1 MLLRGTVVVVVSALE
16 LEQAKQRMVTVC
28 RVMSIKLPSPDQVPR
43 LAWSTL
49 PLKAKL
55 LALAAHASICRALQ
69 ESTASAF
76 SCIRNIPL
84 STLADG
90 GKEEDFHYNIS

>member
-1 MLLRGTVVVVVSALE
+1 MMKLLRGAAVVSALE
-16 LEQAKQRMVTVC
+16 LEQAKQMMVTVC

-55 LALAAHASICRALQ
+55 LALAGLASICRALQ
-69 ESTASAF
+69 ESRASAF

-84 STLADG
+84 TTRADG
-90 GKEEDFHYNIS
+90 SEEDLHYNIS